1 MAGDGVATIAAS
13 LFGAP
18 PNTTY
23 SEVTGAVMLT
33 KAFNPVIMTW
43 GAVTALIL
51 AFVGKLGATLQT
63 IPYRLWAGS

>member
-1 MAGDGVATIAAS
+1 MAGDGVATMAAS

-33 KAFNPVIMTW
+33 RAYNPAIMTW
-43 GAVTALIL
+43 AAVTAVVL
-51 AFVGKLGATLQT
+51 AFVAN
-63 IPYRLWAGS
+63 WAQFCRRFQCR